1 MLLPGVRTADYVIH
15 EHKASESFEFLPRGN
30 SFFKLK
36 DITLNWWSPHGQIK
50 AFLSSGIWNHLHL
63 PISTVQLYSWEHFGS
78 SKDLSVHWLV
88 RIGQTVCAL
97 AVVFAFQTETWFS
110 ILFEIITM
118 KRVEYKT
125 VSSNHFSKALLTLFA
140 LVERVI
146 HFSVSLAYQWL
157 DLVFVQNWTPSRKNL
172 DVLFPNMWQRGAL
185 PRLPIMLGHGWDNHG
200 Y

>member
-1 MLLPGVRTADYVIH
+1 M
-15 EHKASESFEFLPRGN
+15 
-30 SFFKLK
+30 
-36 DITLNWWSPHGQIK
+36 
-50 AFLSSGIWNHLHL
+50 
-63 PISTVQLYSWEHFGS
+63 
-78 SKDLSVHWLV
+78 

-157 DLVFVQNWTPSRKNL
+157 DLVFVQN
-172 DVLFPNMWQRGAL
+172 
-185 PRLPIMLGHGWDNHG
+185 
-200 Y
+200 